1 MAMVRMFV
9 SEWQAFADAV
19 QASRRDVPTLAGV
32 PGSAAGGRG
41 TLAAQHAR
49 LQRKW
54 MRKWMRKQMG
64 LAVVAAGAMLLFLH
78 GMVQLAA

>member
-54 MRKWMRKQMG
+54 MRKQMG
-64 LAVVAAGAMLLFLH
+64 LAVVAVGAMLLFLH

>member
-32 PGSAAGGRG
+32 PGSAAGG
-41 TLAAQHAR
+41 LSLIHI
-49 LQRKW
+49 
-54 MRKWMRKQMG
+54 
-64 LAVVAAGAMLLFLH
+64 
-78 GMVQLAA
+78 

>member
-54 MRKWMRKQMG
+54 MRKQMG

>member
-19 QASRRDVPTLAGV
+19 RASRPGCADAAGV

-41 TLAAQHAR
+41 AFAARHAR

-54 MRKWMRKQMG
+54 MRKQAG

>member
-19 QASRRDVPTLAGV
+19 RASRQDVPTLAGV

-41 TLAAQHAR
+41 AFAARHAR

-54 MRKWMRKQMG
+54 MRKQVG

>member
-32 PGSAAGGRG
+32 PGSAAGGRA
-41 TLAAQHAR
+41 TLVAQHAR

-54 MRKWMRKQMG
+54 MRKQIG
-64 LAVVAAGAMLLFLH
+64 LAVVGAGAMLLFLH

>member
-9 SEWQAFADAV
+9 SEWQGFADTVRAA
-19 QASRRDVPTLAGV
+19 QAEVPMLSGM

-41 TLAAQHAR
+41 VRLAESAR

-54 MRKWMRKQMG
+54 VRKQIG
-64 LAVVAAGAMLLFLH
+64 LAIVAAGAMIVLLH
-78 GMVQLAA
+78 SMVQLMV

>member
-9 SEWQAFADAV
+9 SEWQGFADTVRAAQV
-19 QASRRDVPTLAGV
+19 EVPVLSGM

-41 TLAAQHAR
+41 ARVAEAAR

-54 MRKWMRKQMG
+54 VRKQIG
-64 LAVVAAGAMLLFLH
+64 LAIVAAGATIVFLH
-78 GMVQLAA
+78 GMVQTMV